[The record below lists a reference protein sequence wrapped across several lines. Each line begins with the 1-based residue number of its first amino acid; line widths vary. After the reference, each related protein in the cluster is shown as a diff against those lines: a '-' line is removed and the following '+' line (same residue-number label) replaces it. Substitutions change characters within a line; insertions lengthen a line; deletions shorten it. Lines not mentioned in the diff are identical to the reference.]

1 MSYRLSAVLIA
12 TLATRGISPAQ
23 TTPTPAP
30 TGTVSG
36 HVFCADT
43 HTPCRFA
50 SVTIEA
56 VPQTKGDSPNPL
68 TSKPRDYSASTDLDG
83 AFQIT
88 GVIPGD
94 YYVFARLTGYF
105 LPYDLAVSEFSED
118 SPLRAKAIDAVL
130 PKITVNAGLTT
141 TSPLNLTSGASLS
154 GTVRFDDGGVASI
167 LRLHLYRKDGSGK
180 WKLYLNRSGDSVMA
194 PLGLGTHTDSR
205 GHFSELGL
213 PQGVYCIEIM
223 LPEVSNVSNTITG
236 NPSVTY
242 TVTTGDALRVYNGD
256 KYRLRDATP
265 IELHDGEDRSG
276 IDINIPTN
284 SLHSLRGVVVA
295 KADGHTMT
303 EGKVRLLDPDEKTM
317 LRESRIEPDG
327 TFSFRYLVKGA
338 YLLRI
343 EGASDSHDD
352 KTGTTYEPI
361 EVPLLV
367 EKDVSDLS
375 YSLTPA
381 KK

>member
-12 TLATRGISPAQ
+12 TLATSCIAPAQ
-23 TTPTPAP
+23 TTPAP

-56 VPQTKGDSPNPL
+56 VPPAKGDAPNTP
-68 TSKPRDYSASTDLDG
+68 TSKPRDYSTSTDLDG

-94 YYVFARLTGYF
+94 YYVLARLTGYF
-105 LPYDLAVSEFSED
+105 LPYDLAVNEFSED

-141 TSPLNLTSGASLS
+141 TSVLNLSAGASLS
-154 GTVRFDDGGVASI
+154 GAVRFDDGGVAPI

-180 WKLYLNRSGDSVMA
+180 WKPYLNRSADMTMA

-213 PQGVYCIEIM
+213 PQGIYCIEIM
-223 LPEVSNVSNTITG
+223 LPEASNVSNTITG

-284 SLHSLRGVVVA
+284 GLHSVHGVVVA
-295 KADGHTMT
+295 KADGHALT
-303 EGKVRLLDPDEKTM
+303 EGEVRLLDPDEKTM
-317 LRESRIEPDG
+317 LRETRIEPDG
-327 TFSFRYLVKGA
+327 TFSFRYLVKGS

-343 EGASDSHDD
+343 EGGSDGHDD
-352 KTGTTYEPI
+352 KTGLAYESI

-367 EKDVSDLS
+367 EKDLSDLS